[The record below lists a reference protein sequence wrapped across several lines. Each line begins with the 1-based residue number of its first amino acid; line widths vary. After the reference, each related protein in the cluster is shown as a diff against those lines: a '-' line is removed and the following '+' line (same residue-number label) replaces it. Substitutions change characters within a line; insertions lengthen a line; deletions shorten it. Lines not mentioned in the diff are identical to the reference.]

1 MCIGKMG
8 WLLPSNL
15 FCFVFYLGWTS
26 PVAITESYPN
36 STDGM
41 QPVDWIHRIMINPID
56 YMIHRANRDHD
67 NDA

>member
-15 FCFVFYLGWTS
+15 FCLFSTLAGQALS
-26 PVAITESYPN
+26 ITQAYPN
-36 STDGM
+36 STDGVEPM
-41 QPVDWIHRIMINPID
+41 DWIHRIMINPID